1 MQLPELKCSRLD
13 IAENGV
19 ATFTMA
25 RPDALN
31 AISID
36 LRNDFHRMVEFAD
49 GNEAIKAL
57 VLTGEGRAFCAGG
70 DVTNMTNRLDSGPGA
85 ARQSILDVHV
95 WLERLLNI
103 DCPVI
108 SAVNGL
114 AFGGGFS
121 VALMAD
127 LVFAAPNARFCAVFS
142 RIGLMPD
149 MGLAYTLPR
158 AVGPSMAK
166 DLMFTGRSVSAAE
179 GKELGFVHTVTAE
192 GEDVVTA
199 AQHYAGK
206 LAQGPK
212 TSVALT
218 KRLVNKTFQSNYTD
232 IAAAEADGQTLLFG
246 SQFSQ
251 EAIRRFLGKEPAL
264 YNWDQMER
272 AAE

>member
-1 MQLPELKCSRLD
+1 MIIPTLNCSRLE
-13 IAENGV
+13 IAADGV

-31 AISID
+31 AMSLD
-36 LRNDFHRMVEFAD
+36 LKDDFETMVRFVD
-49 GNEAIKAL
+49 GNEDIKAL
-57 VLTGEGRAFCAGG
+57 VITGEGRAFCAGG
-70 DVTNMTNRLDSGPGA
+70 DVKNMTNRLDDGPGP

-108 SAVNGL
+108 AAVNGL

-127 LVFAAPNARFCAVFS
+127 LVFAAPNARFCAVFA

-158 AVGPSMAK
+158 AVGPALAK
-166 DLMFTGRSVSAAE
+166 DLMFTGRSVSASE
-179 GKELGFVHTVTAE
+179 GKAMGFVHTVVEE
-192 GEDVVTA
+192 GADVLTEAQAYA
-199 AQHYAGK
+199 AK

-212 TSVALT
+212 TAAALT
-218 KRLVNKTFQSNYTD
+218 KRLVNKTFQANYGD
-232 IAAAEADGQTLLFG
+232 IATAEADGQTLLFSSG
-246 SQFSQ
+246 FSK
-251 EAIRRFLGKEPAL
+251 ESIRRFLDKEPAL
-264 YNWDQMER
+264 YNWDQMNR

>member
-1 MQLPELKCSRLD
+1 MTIPKLNCSRLE
-13 IAENGV
+13 IAADGV

-31 AISID
+31 AMSLD
-36 LRNDFHRMVEFAD
+36 LKDDFETMVRFVD
-49 GNEAIKAL
+49 GNEAVKAL
-57 VLTGEGRAFCAGG
+57 VITGEGRAFCAGG
-70 DVTNMTNRLDSGPGA
+70 DVKNMTNRLDDGPGP
-85 ARQSILDVHV
+85 ARQSILDVHI

-108 SAVNGL
+108 AAVNGL

-127 LVFAAPNARFCAVFS
+127 LVFAAPNARFCAVFA

-158 AVGPSMAK
+158 AVGPALAK

-179 GKELGFVHTVTAE
+179 GKAMGFVHTVVAD
-192 GEDVVTA
+192 GADVVAA
-199 AQHYAGK
+199 AQAYAGK

-212 TSVALT
+212 TAAALT
-218 KRLVNKTFQSNYTD
+218 KRLVNKTFQASYGD
-232 IAAAEADGQTLLFG
+232 IATAEADGQTLLFSSG
-246 SQFSQ
+246 FSK
-251 EAIRRFLGKEPAL
+251 ESIRRFLDKEPAL
-264 YNWDQMER
+264 YNWDQMDR
-272 AAE
+272 VAE